1 MHSFFDLTYFR
12 EVGQKYRNIFVRF
25 LVQMKTS
32 KSHFEI
38 IWPLIMSYTR
48 KYEMH
53 IYCLYYWRIKLKHSW
68 FQARNTDAKSLIFA
82 PKFKLNEYLGRGYKG
97 VVFCRNYDWIME
109 KMDKGITVPK
119 WVLIVQPKVP
129 QMNQNLSAQFV
140 CPSPKV
146 WDFDRKGFFGRP

>member
-1 MHSFFDLTYFR
+1 
-12 EVGQKYRNIFVRF
+12 
-25 LVQMKTS
+25 
-32 KSHFEI
+32 
-38 IWPLIMSYTR
+38 
-48 KYEMH
+48 
-53 IYCLYYWRIKLKHSW
+53 
-68 FQARNTDAKSLIFA
+68 
-82 PKFKLNEYLGRGYKG
+82 
-97 VVFCRNYDWIME
+97 ME